1 VPARWREELDV
12 GRQRVRSALEGRPP
26 LPRPRPAAREE
37 PSFNASLHESAA
49 TAGGHASGDNAAIT
63 AENERLRAFIGE
75 LRVIAEAS
83 LARTAEL
90 ETLLTE
96 THWRAERMAE
106 VLELPGVRR
115 VLVRI
120 THPDA
125 KPDASEEERQ
135 ARTEATSKI
144 NAAYDLIDRAKEE
157 KP

>member
-1 VPARWREELDV
+1 VPVRWREDFDA
-12 GRQRVRSALEGRPP
+12 GRQRVRSALQGRPQSQ
-26 LPRPRPAAREE
+26 RPRPAAREE
-37 PSFNASLHESAA
+37 PSFNASLYESAA
-49 TAGGHASGDNAAIT
+49 TAGGQAGGVNAAM
-63 AENERLRAFIGE
+63 AAKNESLRAFIGE

-83 LARTAEL
+83 VARTAEL

-115 VLVRI
+115 ILVRI